1 MKKRRFNP
9 VPYLFILPTMVLVF
23 IFSYYAIFDAITTSF
38 TDASIGFS
46 RAFAG
51 LENYITLFQDA
62 VFWRSFRNQAVLTV
76 VTVFN
81 SIFFPLLA
89 AELLFFIR
97 HHRAASI
104 VKTAFVIPMLVPGIV
119 TILTWRY
126 LYNNAFGINTLLEIV
141 GLKSW
146 QHNWLNAPSVALWA
160 IIFVGFPFVSGLFF
174 LIFHAGVNNIG
185 AELNEA
191 AIIDGASSLRI
202 VTGIHLP
209 NVMPYIKVVFTL
221 SLIGSLSGF
230 GLVAA
235 TTGGGPGNATMI
247 PAMYMYKVAFG
258 EGNFG
263 YASAMGVILFIVI
276 LALTLTSRRLFN
288 TKEEVE

>member
-1 MKKRRFNP
+1 MKRKKINFT
-9 VPYLFILPTMVLVF
+9 PYLFILPTMVLVF
-23 IFSYYAIFDAITTSF
+23 VFSYYAIFDAAITSF
-38 TDASIGFS
+38 TDASIGFRS
-46 RAFAG
+46 VFTG
-51 LENYITLFQDA
+51 LDNYINLFGDA
-62 VFWRSFRNQAVLTV
+62 VFWQSFSNQAILTV

-89 AELLFFIR
+89 AELLYFIR
-97 HHRAASI
+97 HRRAAMV
-104 VKTAFVIPMLVPGIV
+104 VKTSFVVPMLVPGIV

-126 LYNNAFGINTLLEIV
+126 LFNNSFGINTLLDAI
-141 GLKSW
+141 GLKAW
-146 QHNWLNAPSVALWA
+146 QHNWLNDPMVALWA

-202 VTGIHLP
+202 VTSIHLP
-209 NVMPYIKVVFTL
+209 NVLPYIKVVFTL

-247 PAMYMYKVAFG
+247 PAMYMYRVAFG

-288 TKEEVE
+288 TKEEVV

>member
-1 MKKRRFNP
+1 MKRRKFSF

-23 IFSYYAIFDAITTSF
+23 VFSYYAILDAVATSF
-38 TDASIGFS
+38 TDASIGFRS
-46 RAFAG
+46 TFAG
-51 LENYITLFQDA
+51 LENYISLFQDA
-62 VFWRSFRNQAVLTV
+62 VFWQSFRNQAVLTV

-97 HHRAASI
+97 HRRAATA
-104 VKTAFVIPMLVPGIV
+104 VKTAFVVPMLVPSIV

-126 LYNNAFGINTLLEIV
+126 LYNNSFGINTLLEIL
-141 GLKSW
+141 GLKTW
-146 QHNWLNAPSVALWA
+146 QHNWLNDPAVALGA

-202 VTGIHLP
+202 ATSIHLP
-209 NVMPYIKVVFTL
+209 NVLPYIKVVFTL

-235 TTGGGPGNATMI
+235 TTGGGPGNGTMI

-276 LALTLTSRRLFN
+276 LVLTLTSRGMFN
-288 TKEEVE
+288 VKDEVV